1 MFACNQV
8 HWTYNFNQHYLDC
21 HPGVLPPP
29 EVKPL
34 EAEQDCILGAIAE
47 LPISDNHK
55 RKHTNTASK
64 AARKKQR

>member
-1 MFACNQV
+1 M
-8 HWTYNFNQHYLDC
+8 YNFNQHYLDC

-34 EAEQDCILGAIAE
+34 EAEQIFILGATAE
-47 LPISDNHK
+47 LPTSNK
-55 RKHTNTASK
+55 RKRKCNSTTPI